1 MYQVGNIN
9 SMTSDIREVQ
19 GKIERLSFEKYE
31 LAMEASR
38 RAWLD
43 GRQIFIMGRGGSA
56 STASID
62 A

>member
-1 MYQVGNIN
+1 
-9 SMTSDIREVQ
+9 MTIDIREVQ
-19 GKIERLSFEKYE
+19 GKIERLPFGEYD